1 MFFKLKKKKKNSV
14 KTERKGRDAVS
25 WLLMAR
31 ANSRDSGIYTCSVD
45 NRSEA
50 IVSVHVIQ
58 GEKTRHIIVYFIN
71 LNIIRAVELNLFFRF
86 FLDDQVNNRRPFKN

>member
-1 MFFKLKKKKKNSV
+1 MNFTFSPVLMNRCTSRSV

-25 WLLMAR
+25 WLLMVR
-31 ANSRDSGIYTCSVD
+31 ASSRDSGIYTCSVD

-58 GEKTRHIIVYFIN
+58 GEELIIVKIQT
-71 LNIIRAVELNLFFRF
+71 L
-86 FLDDQVNNRRPFKN
+86 

>member
-1 MFFKLKKKKKNSV
+1 
-14 KTERKGRDAVS
+14 
-25 WLLMAR
+25 MAR

-58 GEKTRHIIVYFIN
+58 GEKTRHRIYFIN
-71 LNIIRAVELNLFFRF
+71 LNIIRAAELNLFFSF

>member
-1 MFFKLKKKKKNSV
+1 
-14 KTERKGRDAVS
+14 
-25 WLLMAR
+25 MAR